1 VIRTVIVGAGM
12 TGLTLAR
19 LLRARGQEPIVVERG
34 PAGPSN
40 FTELMPEGAE
50 AVEGVCSWDQV
61 RYVEPRLLRCPRW
74 WSP

>member
-34 PAGPSN
+34 SAG
-40 FTELMPEGAE
+40 A
-50 AVEGVCSWDQV
+50 
-61 RYVEPRLLRCPRW
+61 
-74 WSP
+74 